1 MPFLSRLSPVLCLA
15 TALGLGL
22 ALPATAVRSEDAG
35 AYLAAQAAA
44 TDSNYAAAATY
55 YQRLLADDPTDER
68 VQEGLLVSLL
78 SLGDMAAARDLAAQM
93 VTAEHPSQVAVLVML
108 AEAAHSGDFAAGQAL
123 LDRGGDAGQLVGGLY
138 KAWALAGAGK
148 MSEAMESFGAL
159 GKMDGLE
166 GFAAYHR
173 ALAAALVG
181 DHEGAEKIFS
191 GKYADY
197 FNGTR
202 RGILAHAQVLS
213 QLERDGD
220 AVALIDQ
227 AYGDTAPPEIAAI
240 RKQLA
245 AGETLPFTRIGSARD
260 GVAEV
265 FQSVAL
271 ALSADSLPGFA
282 LIHARLALWLR
293 PDDVDAALLIA
304 DILESQEQYDLA
316 IAAYA
321 EIGPDNPAFYAA
333 ELGRAQAMVS
343 AGQSDA
349 AIGVLEALS
358 RSHPDLPNAWSS
370 LGDTLRREER
380 YAEAA
385 TAYDKAIALT
395 GTPRPADWSLWYSRA
410 IAQERSGQWD
420 KAEKGFRQALKLSPD
435 QPIVLNYLGYS
446 YVEKRQNLKEALKMI
461 EKAVAG
467 RPDDGYITDSLGWAY
482 YRLGRY
488 DEAVVQMEKAVE
500 LTPADPLLNDHLGDV
515 YWAVGR
521 QREAEFQWRR
531 ALNLGPSP
539 DLDPNRVRRKLEV
552 GLDAVLKE
560 EGAAPLHPDHAQN

>member
-1 MPFLSRLSPVLCLA
+1 MPFVFKLSPALCLA
-15 TALGLGL
+15 ATLGLSGVFSGS
-22 ALPATAVRSEDAG
+22 ALRAEDAG

-44 TDSNYAAAATY
+44 QASDHVAAAKYFA
-55 YQRLLADDPTDER
+55 RLVQDNPDDPKM
-68 VQEGLLVSLL
+68 QEGLLISLL
-78 SLGDMAAARDLAAQM
+78 SEGDVTAARDLAAKM
-93 VTAEHPSQVAVLVML
+93 VTKPAPSQVAVLVML
-108 AEAAHSGDFAAGQAL
+108 ADAAHSGDFAAGQAL
-123 LDRGGDAGQLVGGLY
+123 LDGGGDAGQLVGGLY

-148 MSEAMESFGAL
+148 MSEAMEAFDKL
-159 GKMDGLE
+159 GQIDGLE

-173 ALAAALVG
+173 ALASALVG
-181 DHEGAEKIFS
+181 DYEGAEAIFS

-197 FNGTR
+197 FNSTR
-202 RGILAHAQVLS
+202 RGILAHVQVLS
-213 QLERDGD
+213 QLERNAD
-220 AVALIDQ
+220 AVALIDK
-227 AYGDTAPPEIAAI
+227 AYGPAAPPEIAEI
-240 RKQLA
+240 RRQLE
-245 AGETLPFTRIGSARD
+245 AGETLPFTRIGAPRD

-271 ALSADSLPGFA
+271 ALSSDSMPGFA

-293 PDDVDAALLIA
+293 PDDVDAALLSA
-304 DILESQEQYDLA
+304 DILESEEQFDLA

-343 AGQSDA
+343 AGRSDA
-349 AIGVLEALS
+349 AIEVLEQLTRTHA
-358 RSHPDLPNAWSS
+358 DLPNAWSS

-380 YAEAA
+380 YGEAA
-385 TAYDKAIALT
+385 KAYDKAIALN
-395 GTPRPADWSLWYSRA
+395 GAPRPSDWGLWYSRA
-410 IAQERSGQWD
+410 IAQERSGQW
-420 KAEKGFRQALKLSPD
+420 KEAEKGFREALKLSPD
-435 QPIVLNYLGYS
+435 QPAVLNYLGYS
-446 YVEKRQNLKEALKMI
+446 YVEKRENLKEALQMI

-521 QREAEFQWRR
+521 TREAEFQWHR
-531 ALNLGPSP
+531 ALNLGPSD
-539 DLDPNRVRRKLEV
+539 DLDPKRVRRKLEV
-552 GLDAVLKE
+552 GLDVVLKE
-560 EGAAPLHPDHAQN
+560 EGAKPLHPEHAQN